1 MEEKYQELLIY
12 LKSLGKVA
20 VAFSSGVDS
29 TFLLYAA
36 KEALGDQ
43 VVAITGASHSFPGR
57 ELREAKEYCEK
68 LGVKQVICET
78 NELSIEGF
86 AENPKNR
93 CYICKKALFQNFL
106 QAAKDQ
112 GCDVMV
118 EGSNVDDEGDY
129 RPGAVAIKELGVLS
143 PLKICGYTKQE
154 IRDISKVLGVPTW
167 DKPSYAC
174 LSSRFP
180 YGERIT
186 AEKLQMIDKAEE
198 LLLSLGF
205 LQFRVRIHGMMARI
219 EILPEQFEY
228 FMKEEIRM
236 KVYEELK
243 QQGFTY
249 VSLDLLGYRTGSMN
263 ETILKKD

>member
-1 MEEKYQELLIY
+1 MEQKYQKLLTY

-43 VVAITGASHSFPGR
+43 VVAITGASHSFPKR
-57 ELREAKEYCEK
+57 ELKESIEYCRE
-68 LGVKQVICET
+68 LGVKHVVCET
-78 NELSIEGF
+78 DELSIEGF

-93 CYICKKALFQNFL
+93 CYICKKALFVNFL
-106 QAAKDQ
+106 QTAKEQ
-112 GCDVMV
+112 GCDVLI

-186 AEKLQMIDKAEE
+186 AEKLQMVDKAEE

-205 LQFRVRIHGMMARI
+205 SQFRVRIHGMMARI
-219 EILPEQFEY
+219 EILPQQFDA
-228 FMKEEIRM
+228 FMKEDVRM
-236 KVYEELK
+236 KVYRDLK
-243 QQGFTY
+243 EMGFTY
-249 VSLDLLGYRTGSMN
+249 VSLDLFGYRTGSMN